1 MDMAKPLHRLRIQHP
16 PFVAVDLDEGVNG
29 IAYLVDDLHGSLVP
43 FKYRTCVP
51 TLSTHP
57 CQQRLRRA
65 CCRVKR
71 LLTFSE
77 CLPYSPSAARRASAS
92 RTAAWKAP
100 RAM

>member
-51 TLSTHP
+51 ALSTHP
-57 CQQRLRRA
+57 YQQGYAVRT
-65 CCRVKR
+65 VE
-71 LLTFSE
+71 SSD
-77 CLPYSPSAARRASAS
+77 YSPSLNAP
-92 RTAAWKAP
+92 TPPPAP
-100 RAM
+100 RGATPPRGRRRGRRRGP